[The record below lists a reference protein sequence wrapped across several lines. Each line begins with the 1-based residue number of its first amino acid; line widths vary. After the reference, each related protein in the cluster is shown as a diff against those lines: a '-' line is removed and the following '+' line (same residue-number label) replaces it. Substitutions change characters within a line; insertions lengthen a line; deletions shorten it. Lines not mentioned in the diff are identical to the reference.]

1 MSIHKTQ
8 FYINRACQSG
18 KINRETSDTR
28 DIYITLFLDK
38 FGSAV
43 VSLSVTQKILAL
55 VTFLLNY

>member
-8 FYINRACQSG
+8 FYINRVCHSG

-38 FGSAV
+38 FGSAL